1 MAHPIKEL
9 AKLTTKSKQVDGM
22 GFGGQAPDN
31 LEVAAM
37 LAMAHPDTGKKLD
50 RHAYYL
56 ARFLY
61 ADDRYSRV
69 LVKAGVLSMIT
80 NAGLEL
86 PDITLAKLI
95 NCAIN
100 EIKSPAMRLNRDT
113 GEQEVKPVSKVE
125 ICRRLKI
132 KGNKL
137 PPKIDEAYSAILEQ
151 LFEWNSMALGHLRAA
166 MKEEDTA

>member
-1 MAHPIKEL
+1 MACPEKEL
-9 AKLTTKSKQVDGM
+9 AKLTTKSKQIDGM
-22 GFGGQAPDN
+22 GFGGEAPDN

-56 ARFLY
+56 ARLIY
-61 ADDRYSRV
+61 ADDRYSGV
-69 LVKAGVLSMIT
+69 LVKAGTLSVIT

-100 EIKSPAMRLNRDT
+100 EVKSPAMRLNRDT

-137 PPKIDEAYSAILEQ
+137 PPKIDQAYSAILQ
-151 LFEWNSMALGHLRAA
+151 KLYEWNSEALSHLRAA
-166 MKEEDTA
+166 MSEDAA

>member
-9 AKLTTKSKQVDGM
+9 AKLTTKSKQIDGM

-37 LAMAHPDTGKKLD
+37 LAMANPDTGKKLH

-56 ARFLY
+56 ARLLY
-61 ADDRYSRV
+61 ADDRYSGV
-69 LVKAGVLSMIT
+69 IVKSGLLSVMT
-80 NAGLEL
+80 NADLDI
-86 PDITLAKLI
+86 PDFSLKRLVS
-95 NCAIN
+95 CAIY
-100 EIKSPAMRLNRDT
+100 EIQSPAMKLNRKT
-113 GEQEVKPVSKVE
+113 NQQEVKPLSKVE

-137 PPKIDEAYSAILEQ
+137 PPKIDEAYSAILQ
-151 LFEWNSMALGHLRAA
+151 KLFEWNSDALSHLRAA
-166 MKEEDTA
+166 MRDENVA